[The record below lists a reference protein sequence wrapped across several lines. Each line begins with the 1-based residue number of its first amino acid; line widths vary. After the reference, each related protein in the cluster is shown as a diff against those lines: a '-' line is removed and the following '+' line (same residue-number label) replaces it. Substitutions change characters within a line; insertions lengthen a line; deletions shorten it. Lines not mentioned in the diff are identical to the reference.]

1 MKLTV
6 AKALKEK
13 NKKLNQINKLWARLG
28 ENNSILEG
36 NTREFNPEELLN
48 QIKQETEGFIQLKT
62 KIHNVCA
69 PVREK
74 IFRLSELKCLTRRL
88 KSIDTKNGAVQTR
101 YENSSARYV
110 AHFSIGKIDQL
121 VEALENE
128 IDQIQEELDRFNH
141 TNYLE

>member
-62 KIHNVCA
+62 KIHNVCV

-128 IDQIQEELDRFNH
+128 IDQIQEELDQFNH

>member
-1 MKLTV
+1 V
-6 AKALKEK
+6 
-13 NKKLNQINKLWARLG
+13 
-28 ENNSILEG
+28 
-36 NTREFNPEELLN
+36 
-48 QIKQETEGFIQLKT
+48 
-62 KIHNVCA
+62 

-128 IDQIQEELDRFNH
+128 IDQIQEELDQFNH

>member
-13 NKKLNQINKLWARLG
+13 NKRLNQLNKLWVRLG

-36 NTREFNPEELLN
+36 NTREFNPEEILD
-48 QIKQETEGFIQLKT
+48 QIKQETEVFIQLKT

-88 KSIDTKNGAVQTR
+88 KGIDTKNGFVPTR
-101 YENSSARYV
+101 YENNSTRYQAYLSA
-110 AHFSIGKIDQL
+110 ATIDQI
-121 VEALENE
+121 VENMESE
-128 IDQIQEELDRFNH
+128 IDQIQEELDQFNH
-141 TNYLE
+141 TNYIE

>member
-48 QIKQETEGFIQLKT
+48 QIKQETEVFIQLKT

-88 KSIDTKNGAVQTR
+88 KSIDTKNGFVPTR
-101 YENSSARYV
+101 YEHNSTRYQAYLSA
-110 AHFSIGKIDQL
+110 ATIDQI
-121 VEALENE
+121 VEAMESE
-128 IDQIQEELDRFNH
+128 IDQIQEELDQFNH
-141 TNYLE
+141 SNYIE

>member
-13 NKKLNQINKLWARLG
+13 NKKLNQINKLWVRLA

-36 NTREFNPEELLN
+36 NTREFNPEEILN
-48 QIKQETEGFIQLKT
+48 QIKQETEVFIQLKT

-74 IFRLSELKCLTRRL
+74 IFRLSELKCLARRL
-88 KSIDTKNGAVQTR
+88 KGIDTKNGFVPTR
-101 YENSSARYV
+101 YEHNSTRYQAYLSA
-110 AHFSIGKIDQL
+110 ATIDQII
-121 VEALENE
+121 EAMESE
-128 IDQIQEELDRFNH
+128 IDQIQEELDQFNH
-141 TNYLE
+141 SNYIE